1 MYRKDLEIITDFHM
15 LAGHSDASIKSYNTA
30 FNKYRDFH
38 NMSLKQLLNEAI
50 NEQEK
55 QVPSSQLKLFDRLN
69 SFKQHLVEN
78 HIGNTIAS
86 TLTKIKTFYKYNRVD
101 VPFIPPV
108 NTKII
113 NQNECIS
120 YEDLLT
126 KEEIRKA
133 LNLADKDMKAWILVM
148 ASSGASRCEAKSM
161 TNEMFC
167 NGTYSY
173 HKKSTIEDAFNHLA
187 NADNVVCTCKLKR
200 KKTNKPYYT
209 FLNPETV
216 QYIAKLKIKQGDFN
230 PQNPLLKHDVNYIN
244 HKCSIINDALSLGYA
259 GGYRRFRPHML
270 RKFNATYLNQ
280 VGDDLLDMDV
290 VDCLHGR
297 SKGATRD
304 AYFKS
309 NPDYLKLE
317 YIRCM
322 SNVSLF
328 HTYSYEVV
336 EDELQVFSHDL

>member
-1 MYRKDLEIITDFHM
+1 MYSEDLEIIADFHK
-15 LAGHSDASIKSYNTA
+15 LAGHSKGSIKSYNTA

-38 NMSLKQLLNEAI
+38 NMSLNQLLNEAI
-50 NEQEK
+50 DEQENH
-55 QVPSSQLKLFDRLN
+55 VPLTQLKLFDRLN

-78 HIGNTIAS
+78 HIGNTITS

-113 NQNECIS
+113 SQNDCIC
-120 YEDLLT
+120 YEDLLR

-133 LNLADKDMKAWILVM
+133 FNLADDDLKAWILTM
-148 ASSGASRCEAKSM
+148 TSSGASRCEAKSM
-161 TNEMFC
+161 TNEMLY

-173 HKKSTIEDAFNHLA
+173 HKKSTIEDAFKHLA

-230 PQNPLLKHDVNYIN
+230 PNSSLLKYDVNYI
-244 HKCSIINDALSLGYA
+244 INSHYNI
-259 GGYRRFRPHML
+259 FHIML
-270 RKFNATYLNQ
+270 
-280 VGDDLLDMDV
+280 
-290 VDCLHGR
+290 
-297 SKGATRD
+297 
-304 AYFKS
+304 
-309 NPDYLKLE
+309 
-317 YIRCM
+317 
-322 SNVSLF
+322 
-328 HTYSYEVV
+328 
-336 EDELQVFSHDL
+336 